1 MQVSVQNRRSFS
13 LGNGVRVHCGKKGA
27 TFTFQK
33 GALAVHYDPTT
44 GKLIETYRLPGTPV
58 RFQET
63 RYIAQP

>member
-1 MQVSVQNRRSFS
+1 MQMRVRDRRSFS

-27 TFTFQK
+27 TFTLQK
-33 GALAVHYDPTT
+33 GALAIHYDPTT

-58 RFQET
+58 SFQDT